1 MSRTLLGP
9 RGARRTWRRGW
20 TSWRGVTP
28 CTAPPRGCRLRRGA
42 AAQWGGRRRSA
53 VTAPTR
59 QLQNVN
65 SPLMR
70 KLADLKLGLV
80 DVALGMLQLS
90 WQEAQERQLR
100 LGSLDKLLARHLQ
113 SPGDHTSVSLVT
125 PAPQGPRPI
134 RAADAPRGPTR
145 GNPRAGFS
153 SCEVAAPPPGAGDLH
168 PCRGGPR
175 KPGSCRSCFP
185 RP

>member
-1 MSRTLLGP
+1 
-9 RGARRTWRRGW
+9 
-20 TSWRGVTP
+20 
-28 CTAPPRGCRLRRGA
+28 
-42 AAQWGGRRRSA
+42 
-53 VTAPTR
+53 
-59 QLQNVN
+59 
-65 SPLMR
+65 MR

-134 RAADAPRGPTR
+134 RGRRAPRANPREPKGRVLQLRGCGPAPRGR
-145 GNPRAGFS
+145 R
-153 SCEVAAPPPGAGDLH
+153 PPPLPGRPQETRVMSELLPTPVTAPH
-168 PCRGGPR
+168 PGLSLLCLVIDTT
-175 KPGSCRSCFP
+175 
-185 RP
+185 